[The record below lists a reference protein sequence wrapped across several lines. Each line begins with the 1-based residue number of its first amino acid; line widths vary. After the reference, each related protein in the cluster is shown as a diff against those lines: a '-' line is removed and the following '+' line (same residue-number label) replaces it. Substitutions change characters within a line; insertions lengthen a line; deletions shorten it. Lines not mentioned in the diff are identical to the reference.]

1 MARQFSAM
9 EWNKFAVASRY
20 RTSKLVTLVGLS
32 RRQLERIVQREHGC
46 TPRSWLMSRRLIEAG
61 DLLLAEGNV
70 SKVASRLLY
79 KRASHFCRHFK
90 EFYGVTPTTFI
101 AAKRKANNVAFR

>member
-1 MARQFSAM
+1 MARQFSTM
-9 EWNKFAVASRY
+9 DWNKFAVESRY

-32 RRQLERIVQREHGC
+32 RRQLERIVQRDHGC

-70 SKVASRLLY
+70 NKVSSRLLY
-79 KRASHFCRHFK
+79 KQASHFCRQFK
-90 EFYGVTPTTFI
+90 EFYGVTPSAFI
-101 AAKRKANNVAFR
+101 AAKQKARDVAFR